1 MADTVAIK
9 LPRRFYTV
17 EQLANRWECKI
28 EDIEHLI
35 EVGELMTADKG
46 AARYGKKTL
55 MLRFFWDP
63 YAYNDH
69 LGDESFSDEYTIPI
83 FDEPGSGMT
92 EAGIELFIKEQM
104 GVMASQGE
112 LEQVILASEVLR
124 LEREHGDQAG
134 STTED
139 ELRQTASRNIPD
151 HPCYS
156 EELAIAVAAWS
167 ELYSESDGKKPNQG
181 HKKYIEAWLRENH
194 PKLSS
199 NSIDRISTMIN
210 PLKSGGAPSTQ

>member
-9 LPRRFYTV
+9 LPRRFYAV

-46 AARYGKKTL
+46 AARYGKRAL
-55 MLRFFWDP
+55 MLRFFYD
-63 YAYNDH
+63 YESYEYH
-69 LGDESFSDEYTIPI
+69 KRDESFSDEFTIPI

-92 EAGIELFIKEQM
+92 EAVIEAFIKEQM
-104 GVMASQGE
+104 GVMESQGE
-112 LEQVILASEVLR
+112 LEQVILASDVLR
-124 LEREHGDQAG
+124 FEREHGDQAE

-139 ELRQTASRNIPD
+139 DSRQTARNVPD

-167 ELYSESDGKKPNQG
+167 ELYAEHDGQKPNGG
-181 HKKYIEAWLRENH
+181 HKKAIESWLRKNH
-194 PKLSS
+194 PKLSD
-199 NSIDRISTMIN
+199 NGIDRISTMIN